1 MGSTQSKS
9 FPCPIVCEFIKT
21 PPIKFSQ
28 VLPPTEFH
36 LGSVSSSTATAASSM
51 STAVAADSTDPSKRD
66 FSNPMYEA
74 MGDMESQV
82 MSQADTD
89 GLLKNGQVLRNTD
102 T

>member
-1 MGSTQSKS
+1 MNIPLIQCIYFGT
-9 FPCPIVCEFIKT
+9 
-21 PPIKFSQ
+21 SQ
-28 VLPPTEFH
+28 VNPPTEFH

-51 STAVAADSTDPSKRD
+51 STAVAADATDPSKRD

-82 MSQADTD
+82 MNV
-89 GLLKNGQVLRNTD
+89 LLIPVDKLGKYIKVLYTGFY